1 MLIPFL
7 FIVGPFFLIFIFL
20 TKELYNGR
28 FRFKKGQLVKFYK
41 PKNKLSQI
49 GISPLA
55 REINYLE
62 NFSKTLKGTGIILKR
77 IKYLE
82 ATQEFQTYKI
92 LDFKTS
98 KEFWIDIKFLT
109 AVKKERKINGF
120 QKRKF

>member
-49 GISPLA
+49 GISPLV

-77 IKYLE
+77 IKYLDS
-82 ATQEFQTYKI
+82 TQEFQTYKI
-92 LDFKTS
+92 FDLVAG
-98 KEFWIDIKFLT
+98 KEFWIDIKFLAT
-109 AVKKERKINGF
+109 AEKKKEK
-120 QKRKF
+120 